1 MNYKIGGFRFGKIKP
16 LILYKWFYLCITS
29 EKKQIVIF
37 KQRGGETMSTT
48 KALLKENVWYV
59 MFAIVFALVLIL
71 PGMVSAKVGDTCTAT
86 TVEADCGFGES
97 CSADGKCIANFGVEQ
112 IQSGLGGSLGN
123 KSLIATITSVIN
135 VALGLLGVIAVVIIL
150 IGGFKWMTAG
160 GNEDKVAEARKLI
173 FAGIIGLAIIL
184 AAWAIAKF
192 VITSLSQ
199 ATGSGNVL

>member
-71 PGMVSAKVGDTCTAT
+71 PGMVSAEVGDTCA
-86 TVEADCGFGES
+86 EIADCDFGES
-97 CSADGKCIANFGVEQ
+97 CSNLNTLCAEC
-112 IQSGLGGSLGN
+112 QSCCNS
-123 KSLIATITSVIN
+123 SSVCN
-135 VALGLLGVIAVVIIL
+135 S
-150 IGGFKWMTAG
+150 T
-160 GNEDKVAEARKLI
+160 
-173 FAGIIGLAIIL
+173 
-184 AAWAIAKF
+184 
-192 VITSLSQ
+192 
-199 ATGSGNVL
+199 SGNHRNVDRIN

>member
-71 PGMVSAKVGDTCTAT
+71 PGMVSAEVGDTCA
-86 TVEADCGFGES
+86 EIADCDFGES
-97 CSADGKCIANFGVEQ
+97 CSNLKCVANFGVEQ
-112 IQSGLGGSLGN
+112 VQSGLGGSLGN

-199 ATGSGNVL
+199 ATGSGNVS